1 MYLSTNFNTTVP
13 KLYEQRDI
21 NNQMAYV
28 KYCVP
33 NSDWIW
39 YILEYSE
46 LQNLFYG
53 YLEPDGE
60 YGYFTVEE
68 LKRVI
73 YDYDVDI
80 ELDYTF
86 KPQPLKELLI

>member
-1 MYLSTNFNTTVP
+1 MYLSTNFNTNIP
-13 KLYEQRDI
+13 KLYEQQGKDE
-21 NNQMAYV
+21 QMAYI

-33 NSDWIW
+33 NSDWVW

-60 YGYFTVEE
+60 YGYFTVDE
-68 LKRVI
+68 LKRVV

-80 ELDYTF
+80 ELDITF
-86 KPQPLKELLI
+86 KPQLLKELMI